1 MWEIWNTHSLLVGF
15 QTDAVSMEFS
25 VENSQKAKNKSII
38 SSSYA
43 PLWYLLKV
51 CSAKT
56 FLAVFRVLQP
66 KKRMNNKYMLWYY
79 TYINRS
85 KIIKFAA
92 K

>member
-1 MWEIWNTHSLLVGF
+1 MWEIWNTYSLLVGF
-15 QTDAVSMEFS
+15 QTNAVSMEFS

-66 KKRMNNKYMLWYY
+66 KKRMNNKYMLWY
-79 TYINRS
+79 
-85 KIIKFAA
+85 
-92 K
+92 